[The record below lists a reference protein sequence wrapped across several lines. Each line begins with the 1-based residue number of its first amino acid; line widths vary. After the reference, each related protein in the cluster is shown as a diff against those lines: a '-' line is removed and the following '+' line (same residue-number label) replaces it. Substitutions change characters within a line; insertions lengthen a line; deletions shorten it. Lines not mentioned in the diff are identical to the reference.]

1 MKRILLIAALF
12 AAPVAQAQNY
22 YDDRNRDPAVTEL
35 QDDLERLRRDPDV
48 VEFAANPLAKA
59 EAYIEDLANAP
70 QEVTDE
76 EIVEAERLLQRVE
89 LVAERRSMR
98 PDNRSEREIV
108 VVQQPRE
115 REVVVVQDPRTREAA
130 RRARDESERSR
141 AAAEEERER
150 ALAAQMEAE
159 QERAENAR
167 LRAEL
172 GQAQTRVTDRGVVLT
187 LGDVLFEVG
196 KSDLKAGAA
205 RSLDKLVAAMRRD
218 PDMTVTIEGHTDST
232 GRHVANIELSKRR
245 AHSVR
250 SYLAS
255 RGVTTQ
261 RLKAAGLGPDY
272 PVATNA
278 TAEGRQQ
285 NRRVEL
291 VVQNDGFDD

>member
-1 MKRILLIAALF
+1 MKRIPREAKRLLLIAALF
-12 AAPVAQAQNY
+12 AAPLAQAQNY
-22 YDDRNRDPAVTEL
+22 YHDRDRDRDPAVAQL
-35 QDDLERLRRDPDV
+35 QDDLHRLRRDPAV

-59 EAYIEDLANAP
+59 EAYIEDLATAP

-76 EIVEAERLLQRVE
+76 ELAEAERLLQRVE
-89 LVAERRSMR
+89 RVAERRSSR
-98 PDNRSEREIV
+98 PDRGPEREIV
-108 VVQQPRE
+108 VIE
-115 REVVVVQDPRTREAA
+115 DPRARDAA
-130 RRARDESERSR
+130 RRARGESDLARAEAEDERQ
-141 AAAEEERER
+141 R

-172 GQAQTRVTDRGVVLT
+172 GQAQTRVTERGVILT

-196 KSDLKAGAA
+196 KSDLKPGAA

-218 PDMTVTIEGHTDST
+218 PDMAVTIEGHTDST
-232 GRHVANIELSKRR
+232 GRHVANVELSNRR
-245 AHSVR
+245 ANAVR
-250 SYLAS
+250 SYLSA
-255 RGVTTQ
+255 RGVSSA
-261 RLKAAGLGPDY
+261 RLTAAGLGPDF

-291 VVQNDGFDD
+291 VVQNDGFDE